1 MLDLLRLLRHLYL
14 FLHHLIHHLFFH
26 QAFRRILVTADLD
39 VGLIRIMRIN
49 SVTNVSLIFGV
60 ISDTIINV
68 VVSLVWLGGGR
79 RVLITDIRLLLRLT
93 GSRLG
98 GVGILLLLLQRGL
111 LQVRS
116 YGGHLVIGLLIAIH
130 AVSRGSRSGGLGR
143 LLGLKLLYLLLGL
156 VDILPWKLV
165 TVHATCSKL
174 MKTYPL
180 SLSSLVGLPMLQL
193 RFDLLDNIG
202 HVG

>member
-1 MLDLLRLLRHLYL
+1 
-14 FLHHLIHHLFFH
+14 
-26 QAFRRILVTADLD
+26 
-39 VGLIRIMRIN
+39 MRIN

-130 AVSRGSRSGGLGR
+130 AVSWGSRSGGLGR

-165 TVHATCSKL
+165 TARATCSKL

-180 SLSSLVGLPMLQL
+180 SLSSLVGLPVLQL
-193 RFDLLDNIG
+193 GLDLFDDIGYIGRAHRRVNAHKSAVIDDRRWHLEALLGGTTLLTLLALFDG
-202 HVG
+202 R